1 MPYFLIVAL
10 QIFCA
15 YHVYKT
21 RNHYYW
27 YFAIILIPVLGC
39 IFYILTQMISKR
51 DVDVVQKE
59 LTTIINPTKKVR
71 DLERKLEF
79 SDTFQNKIDLAD
91 AYFEIKD
98 YASAITHYKSAL
110 EGFHKN
116 DFYTLSQ
123 LVICLYEQGAYQELI
138 DLITPHQSHADFSK
152 SKTQFLLGLALD
164 FTAKPEEA
172 EKHLNAINLRYS
184 FYEERLHLANFY
196 LTHHKEEKAIA
207 IIKTLYNEM
216 QNMTPMNRKKYRAT
230 ITEVNRAYTEHIE

>member
-1 MPYFLIVAL
+1 
-10 QIFCA
+10 
-15 YHVYKT
+15 
-21 RNHYYW
+21 
-27 YFAIILIPVLGC
+27 
-39 IFYILTQMISKR
+39 MINKR

-98 YASAITHYKSAL
+98 YTKAISTYKSAL
-110 EGFHKN
+110 DGFHKN

-123 LVICLYEQGAYQELI
+123 LVICFYEQGAYQELI
-138 DLITPHQSHADFSK
+138 DVITPHQSQVDFLK

-164 FTAKPEEA
+164 FTGKTEEA
-172 EKHLNAINLRYS
+172 EKHLNAINMRYS

-196 LTHHKEEKAIA
+196 LAHHKKEKAIELFR
-207 IIKTLYNEM
+207 TLHTET
-216 QNMTPMNRKKYRAT
+216 QNMTPMNRKKYRTT
-230 ITEVNRAYTEHIE
+230 IVEINKAYTEYVE